1 MTGALHDRPS
11 DVREAVI
18 QAVDRVLGREAEPLT
33 DDDTLAPLGF
43 DSLAYAELAASLEA
57 SPGIDLLDAGVG
69 RVATVGDLV
78 RAAERATASPGAA
91 GDLVPTHFGTRQHF
105 ARRTLGPVFRRWFSL
120 EVAGVEHIPAS
131 GPVVLC
137 MNHESS
143 LDVPAVAVA
152 SPRPITFMAKRELF
166 KLRAVGWAFERM
178 GAFSVD
184 RELFDL
190 RAVRIGLDVVRRGE
204 MLGMYPEGTRMP
216 GTLLEFL
223 PGAPWIALSTGAP
236 LLPCAI
242 AGTERALPR
251 GRHLPRRVPIGVT
264 FLPPVEVEPVEDP
277 VKRRIAAERLA
288 AELHQAIRPLLTY

>member
-1 MTGALHDRPS
+1 MTGVDRERPS
-11 DVREAVI
+11 DLRATVLE
-18 QAVDRVLGREAEPLT
+18 AVDRVLGREGEPLT

-43 DSLAYAELAASLEA
+43 DSLAYAELAASLA
-57 SPGIDLLDAGVG
+57 QAPGIDLLDAGVG

-78 RAAERATASPGAA
+78 RAAERATATPGAA
-91 GDLVPTHFGTRQHF
+91 GDLLPAGFATRQDF
-105 ARRTLGPVFRRWFSL
+105 ARRTLSRVFRRLFSL
-120 EVAGVEHIPAS
+120 EVVGAEHIPAT

-143 LDVPAVAVA
+143 LDIPAVAVA

-166 KLRAVGWAFERM
+166 KYRAVGWTFLRM

-184 RELFDL
+184 REVFDL
-190 RAVRIGLDVVRRGE
+190 RAIRIGQGVVRRGE

-251 GRHLPRRVPIGVT
+251 GRRLPRRVPIRVT
-264 FLPPVEVEPVEDP
+264 FLPPVEVEPVDDP
-277 VKRRIAAERLA
+277 VKRRIAAERIA
-288 AELHQAIRPLLTY
+288 AELHQAVRPLLTY